1 MRNGNRLSI
10 LLMAFG
16 LMLSGCGKAEQK
28 DTAVPALL
36 EPIAVAENTIEV
48 ERQDFYSAVYINVS
62 VVPQTEEL
70 SFAMDGQ
77 ILEVYVN
84 EGQLVKKGDVLAKI
98 DQTALTDTIKAL
110 QTDIS
115 YEESIYE
122 MRLTQA
128 DLDIQIA
135 EAKMEKLQ
143 SEYEEQEQRKAEE
156 EAQKK
161 AEEEAQKKEYDDI
174 LNQESSKIEESSIVI
189 GDEEESSNISGDESN
204 TEESSVLLP
213 EDSEPVEE
221 PEQSEDSQPIEDSK
235 QPEDSQPAEDS
246 KQPEDSQPAE
256 DSEKPEIPQTPE
268 AGIQPQ
274 ITITKYDLQRAVL
287 AIQEAELAYTQLQE
301 QYDHTTTQRQAE
313 LQALLD
319 KVGEDTISA
328 SFDGRVVKI
337 FNSVGDYVREYDVV
351 MLLANEEVKLLRGD
365 KYSNSSLSSALNLD
379 VIIDGVA
386 YEATYIPYSEEEY
399 IKRSMNKESLPSWFE
414 VEQSEDITFGES
426 GTVRMYK
433 DYSVNTLV
441 LPISCVYEDE
451 LGSYV
456 YKSEN
461 GQRIKT
467 YVTIGIETPSF
478 AEILD
483 GLNEGDEVYGAE

>member
-16 LMLSGCGKAEQK
+16 LILSGCGKAEQK

-77 ILEVYVN
+77 ILEVCVN

-98 DQTALTDTIKAL
+98 DQTALTDAIKTL

-235 QPEDSQPAEDS
+235 QPEDSQPTEDS

-268 AGIQPQ
+268 EGIQPQ

-379 VIIDGVA
+379 VIIDGVT

-433 DYSVNTLV
+433 DYSEDTLV
-441 LPISCVYEDE
+441 IPVSCVYEDE